1 MTNEE
6 ESSLFEEIETCKNYI
21 TNAIA
26 TLQNGDFAADYD
38 YDTVT
43 QLLQQGFEKL
53 LKNFICIAEYEKCGR
68 FPNTKDF
75 KSYGHKITKLL
86 YIILEQFYDV
96 YNMATLYQ
104 QNKIFL
110 TTDENLIHLLMIL
123 SDFGSGGRY
132 YHLDKLTK
140 NPASYKNHVEEWE
153 LLRKNL
159 TNGTNIDYSLL
170 YDNDYMMDIRLSLT
184 RKLVI
189 IIEKFISAIIRQ
201 YSLPHTGLI
210 GNRLASKS
218 FSDFMI
224 MANEDFGKTDYRL
237 GTDKFKNQTRRI
249 HLRTQDDEFERNNNP
264 NYKSIKI
271 SRDECFYEWP
281 FYSNAVVIECR
292 EKHWVIVTID
302 GKDYALNGAAKGKYK
317 LESPH
322 EAGMAILGVSVSEF
336 IKIGLTL

>member
-6 ESSLFEEIETCKNYI
+6 ESCLFEEIEDCRSYI
-21 TNAIA
+21 TNGIA
-26 TLQNGDFAADYD
+26 KLQVGDFATDYD

-53 LKNFICIAEYEKCGR
+53 LKNYICIAEYQKSGR
-68 FPNTKDF
+68 FPDTKYF
-75 KSYGHKITKLL
+75 KNYGHKITKLL
-86 YIILEQFYDV
+86 DVILNQFYDV
-96 YNMATLYQ
+96 YNNATLHQ
-104 QNKIFL
+104 QNKVFL
-110 TTDENLIHLLMIL
+110 ATDKNLNHLINIL

-140 NPASYKNHVEEWE
+140 NPTSFRNHVEEWG

-159 TNGTNIDYSLL
+159 TNETNIDYSLL
-170 YDNDYMMDIRLSLT
+170 YDNDYLLDIQLSIT

-189 IIEKFISAIIRQ
+189 IIEKFVSAIIRQ
-201 YSLPHTGLI
+201 YSLPHTGSI

-218 FSDFMI
+218 FSSFMI
-224 MANEDFGKTDYRL
+224 MTNDDFGKTDYRKK
-237 GTDKFKNQTRRI
+237 TDEFKNQTRRI
-249 HLRTQDDEFERNNNP
+249 HIRTPDDDFERKNNI
-264 NYKSIKI
+264 NYKSVEI
-271 SRDECFYEWP
+271 SKDKYLHEWP
-281 FYSNAVVIECR
+281 FYSNSVIIECR